1 MAKLTR
7 AVMTA
12 LAIRRNGHDYW
23 NWYLYHH
30 I

>member
-1 MAKLTR
+1 MAKFKR

-12 LAIRRNGHDYW
+12 LAIRLRDANYW